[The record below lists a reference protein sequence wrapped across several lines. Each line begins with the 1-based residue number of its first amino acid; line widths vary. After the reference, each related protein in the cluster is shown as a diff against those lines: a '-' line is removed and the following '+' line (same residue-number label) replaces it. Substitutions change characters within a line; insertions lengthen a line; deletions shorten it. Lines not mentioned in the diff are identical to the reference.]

1 MSEMRTPPARR
12 GAMNKEAREAT
23 SKGRETDHR
32 YPMCRRVMNSW
43 SSGPE
48 YSTLTVVIGSFVP
61 YLFEHHPLIGAIA
74 P

>member
-32 YPMCRRVMNSW
+32 YPMCRRVMNS
-43 SSGPE
+43 
-48 YSTLTVVIGSFVP
+48 
-61 YLFEHHPLIGAIA
+61 
-74 P
+74 